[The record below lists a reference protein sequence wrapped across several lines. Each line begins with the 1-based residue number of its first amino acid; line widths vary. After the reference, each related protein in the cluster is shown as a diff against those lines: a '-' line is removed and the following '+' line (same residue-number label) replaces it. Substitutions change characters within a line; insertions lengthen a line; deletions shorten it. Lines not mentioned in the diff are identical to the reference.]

1 MQDARRLHLSGLRV
15 VERIRS
21 RVFKR
26 SRPQGHQMTS
36 SLPSDTPTDCPE
48 GGVAFL
54 SPQHTDTTCTLS
66 ALVGAYVHGGR
77 RRATPTRLARPP
89 RTAALT
95 SIFEQGRLGHRNG
108 EAPNDGAEHQ
118 VANAR
123 EPEQTRS
130 GNGARQ
136 RGLDSFLS
144 GTASNQKWSAGAAG
158 RGMPASGRG
167 RRRLWQA
174 VQLPGQEA
182 HNLRRHPHA
191 RR

>member
-1 MQDARRLHLSGLRV
+1 M
-15 VERIRS
+15 
-21 RVFKR
+21 
-26 SRPQGHQMTS
+26 
-36 SLPSDTPTDCPE
+36 
-48 GGVAFL
+48 AFL

-108 EAPNDGAEHQ
+108 EAPNDGAEHE

-144 GTASNQKWSAGAAG
+144 GTASNQEWSAGAAG

-167 RRRLWQA
+167 RRRLA
-174 VQLPGQEA
+174 SRSTTRARSSPSTNDGTPTP
-182 HNLRRHPHA
+182 LRTSA
-191 RR
+191 GWSSCFLETVCTLGVSLYSIC